1 MSPRRGGA
9 ADKLGNRYEG
19 RWTVRQVLRILHGDA
34 DAIEVEPVGEIGDG
48 IEFILQHGAITE
60 AHQVKRQLGVA
71 NEWDLPNLNAK
82 GVLKAA
88 RRHVAAGRQ
97 FHLTSVIPARV
108 LDELAD
114 RARQTPDL
122 QTFVDHMVTSEEL
135 RKGWSYLSVTAYGSE
150 ETAWDTLR
158 GIYVRSVDEASLRS
172 EVSAWAGLLLEGAE
186 PLLAAAG
193 LAELIADNPSTRLD
207 APKIGELLQDY
218 GLRRRPIVATQAASQ
233 SVQQLAARWQAGVG
247 RELLQPPI
255 PRSEADQ
262 IGAHLLSE
270 AGRPQFV
277 IGPAGSGKSAVL
289 NQAVDQIVTQGWP
302 VLAVRLD
309 RVEPFSSPE
318 ELGVRCGLDVSP
330 ASALAAVAGGG
341 PSMLVIDQLDAVSLA
356 SGRMPNAFDAIA
368 DLIREAAAFPEMRI
382 VLACRKYDV
391 ENDHRIRALTAAEGV
406 VAVEVAPLSDE
417 QVDAAVEAMGLS
429 AADLTASQREL
440 LRSPLHLVLLRTIAD
455 QFDALSFGSDRQ
467 LFDAYWDRKRREGEG
482 RRPQLRFAT
491 TIGVLAE
498 AMSEQQRLTAP
509 RSVLDRDDLQAD
521 ADILISSNVL
531 VQDGRQLAFF
541 HEAFFDYAFARQW
554 VSRDQT
560 LVAFLQASE
569 QELFRRAQVRQI
581 LFHLRDED
589 PGRCLVEVEAV
600 LREPTIRFHIK
611 ETVLTFLGSL
621 SNPATAEWE
630 MITRLAAADLPFA
643 NRIWIAIRTRPW
655 FDCLDGAGVIERW
668 LAEDDEANQNRA
680 VGMMLAAVNER
691 PDRLAEL
698 LAPDA
703 GRKPQYSAWLGA
715 VTQVGELHRSRALF
729 DLVLA
734 SVRRGDYIGRER
746 ALWLAAHGLSQHRP
760 DWSVELLAAYL
771 QDQPGALD
779 LDSLGYVK
787 RLETADSGAIELT
800 ARSTTGAPE
809 RFCELLLPYLR
820 QVMAI
825 TEDDPGKQPLT
836 DRHFSHR
843 SPIGGPLHRF
853 DDALL
858 HGTAGALRQLVSN
871 NPTAAQPF
879 LDTLAA
885 DPHDSAQ
892 WLLYESLLAAGERY
906 ATWAADLLLQGSPR
920 LVSGYTGNPAWTA
933 RLLLQ
938 AITPHLLAETIA
950 ALEQAILDARPPGH
964 DARFAAWV
972 SFTLLSGMP
981 EDRLSAAARRR
992 LGELRRQ
999 FNVDQPREPVG
1010 IHGGFVRSPIPPEAA
1025 DKMNDEQ
1032 WLGAMAKYSGDSSS
1046 IDAMAGGAY
1055 ELSQVLKTETLAEPT
1070 RFARLALRLTADMNP
1085 AYGSAVLQAFAD
1097 TKEPIEPALV
1107 FDVVR
1112 HIASL
1117 GNEDYQDWLGWPL
1130 RRYRDDLIPDDI
1142 IEIIIDRALH
1152 ATSPTEEG
1160 WARDDDRGP
1169 LYGGDIWNNGLN
1181 TARGQSAV
1189 VLGDLLARD
1198 TDGHRTALVAPVLG
1212 QLAEDPSVAVRS
1224 CVAHLMAFCLRYARD
1239 EVVAAF
1245 PQLIQTD
1252 DRLLATTPVL
1262 ELMTYIGVNEPAVIE
1277 PVAQR
1282 MMASADNGVRK
1293 AGGMMAVFA
1302 GLELGLNRLLTAARE
1317 SQDTATR
1324 QGAAEICAQRLPY
1337 TADSA
1342 AATTALEEFFN
1353 DQDDDVRQAAAQ
1365 VAGALRERALRPT
1378 AGLLTALI
1386 SSEAFQHALPQLLIT
1401 LDEAPDGIYDLVI
1414 LCARRFLDIYAA
1426 DVENIATAA
1435 AGEAR
1440 DVGRLIIRAYAQAP
1454 DVASRA
1460 QTLDLI
1466 DELLLAGAFDFARM
1480 VSEAER

>member
-1 MSPRRGGA
+1 VSPRRGGT

-19 RWTVRQVLRILHGDA
+19 RWTVRQVLYILHGDA
-34 DAIEVEPVGEIGDG
+34 DAIEVEPVGEIGNG

-60 AHQVKRQLGVA
+60 AHQVKRQLGIA

-97 FHLTSVIPARV
+97 FHFTSVIPARV
-108 LDELAD
+108 LDELAE

-122 QTFVDHMVTSEEL
+122 QTFVDHMVTSDEL
-135 RKGWSYLSVTAYGSE
+135 RKGWSYLNVTAYGSE

-158 GIYVRSVDEASLRS
+158 GICVRSMDESSLRS

-186 PLLAAAG
+186 PALAAAG

-207 APKIGELLQDY
+207 APKIEELLQGY
-218 GLRRRPIVATQAASQ
+218 GLRRRPIVATPAARQ
-233 SVQQLAARWQAGVG
+233 SIQQLAARWQASVS
-247 RELLQPPI
+247 RELLQPAI
-255 PRSEADQ
+255 PRAEAKQISE
-262 IGAHLLSE
+262 HLSE
-270 AGRPQFV
+270 VGRPLFV

-289 NQAVDQIVTQGWP
+289 NQAVDQIQTQGWP

-309 RVEPFSSPE
+309 RMEPFFSPE
-318 ELGVRCGLDVSP
+318 ELGARCGLDVSP

-341 PSMLVIDQLDAVSLA
+341 PGLLVIDQLDAVSLA
-356 SGRMPNAFDAIA
+356 SGRMPNTFDAIA

-406 VAVEVAPLSDE
+406 VTVEVAPLSDD
-417 QVDAAVEAMGLS
+417 QVDAAVETMGLS

-440 LRSPLHLVLLRTIAD
+440 LRSPLHLVLLQTIAD
-455 QFDALSFGSDRQ
+455 QPDALSFGSDRQ
-467 LFDAYWDRKRREGEG
+467 LFDAYWDRTRREGEG
-482 RRPQLRFAT
+482 RRPQLRFAA
-491 TIGVLAE
+491 TISVLAE
-498 AMSEQQRLTAP
+498 AMSERQRLIVP

-521 ADILISSNVL
+521 ADVLISSHVL
-531 VQDGRQLAFF
+531 VPDGRQLAFF

-581 LFHLRDED
+581 LIHLRDEE
-589 PGRCLVEVEAV
+589 PGRYLAEVEGV

-621 SNPATAEWE
+621 SNPTAAEWE
-630 MITRLAAADLPFA
+630 MITRLAVADLPFA

-668 LAEDDEANQNRA
+668 LAEDDEANHNRA
-680 VGMMLAAVNER
+680 VGIMLAAVHER

-698 LAPDA
+698 LAPYA
-703 GRKPQYSAWLGA
+703 GQKSQYPTWLGV

-746 ALWLAAHGLSQHRP
+746 ALWVTAHGLSERQP
-760 DWSVELLAAYL
+760 GWTAELLAAYL
-771 QDQPGALD
+771 QDQPGALG
-779 LDSLGYVK
+779 LDPLGYVK
-787 RLETADSGAIELT
+787 TLETADSGATELT
-800 ARSTTGAPE
+800 ARSATGAPE
-809 RFCELLLPYLR
+809 RFCELLLPYLL

-825 TEDDPGKQPLT
+825 TEDDPGRQPLT

-843 SPIGGPLHRF
+843 SPIGGPLHRL

-858 HGTAGALRQLVSN
+858 HGAASVLRHLASN

-892 WLLYESLLAAGERY
+892 WLLYEGLRAAGERY
-906 ATWAADLLLQGSPR
+906 AAWAAELLLQGGAR
-920 LVSGYTGNPAWTA
+920 LVSGYTGNTAWTA

-938 AITPHLLAETIA
+938 AITPYLPAETFA
-950 ALEQAILDARPPGH
+950 VLEQAILDAQPPGH
-964 DARFAAWV
+964 AARFAASV
-972 SFTLLSGMP
+972 SFTLLSGLP
-981 EDRLSAAARRR
+981 EDRLSEAARRR

-999 FNVDQPREPVG
+999 FGVDQPAEPVG
-1010 IHGGFVRSPIPPEAA
+1010 IQGGFVRSPIPPEAA
-1025 DKMNDEQ
+1025 AKMNDEQ
-1032 WLGAMAKYSGDSSS
+1032 WLAVMAKYSGDSSNP
-1046 IDAMAGGAY
+1046 DTMAGGAD
-1055 ELSQVLKTETLAEPT
+1055 ELSQVLKTETVAEPT
-1070 RFARLALRLTADMNP
+1070 RFAQLALRLTEDMHP
-1085 AYGSAVLQAFAD
+1085 AYGNAVLQALAD
-1097 TKEPIEPALV
+1097 TKEPIDPALV
-1107 FDVVR
+1107 FDVIR
-1112 HIASL
+1112 HIAQL

-1130 RRYRDDLIPDDI
+1130 RRYRDDHIPDDI

-1189 VLGDLLARD
+1189 TLGDLVARD
-1198 TDGHRTALVAPVLG
+1198 TDGHRTALVAPFLG
-1212 QLAEDPSVAVRS
+1212 QLAEDPSVAVRC
-1224 CVAHLMAFCLRYARD
+1224 CVAYLMTFCLRYARN

-1262 ELMTYIGVNEPAVIE
+1262 DLMTYIGVNEPAVIE
-1277 PVAQR
+1277 PIVQR
-1282 MMASADNGVRK
+1282 MMASTHTGVRK
-1293 AGGMMAVFA
+1293 AGGMMAAFA
-1302 GLELGLNRLLTAARE
+1302 GLERGLKQLLTAARE
-1317 SQDTATR
+1317 SQDSATR
-1324 QGAAEICAQRLPY
+1324 QGAAEVCAQRLPL

-1342 AATTALEEFFN
+1342 AATSALEEFLN
-1353 DQDDDVRQAAAQ
+1353 DKDDDVRQAAAQ

-1386 SSEAFQHALPQLLIT
+1386 SSQSFQHALPQLILT
-1401 LDEAPDGIYDLVI
+1401 LDAAPDRIDDLAI
-1414 LCARRFLDIYAA
+1414 LCARRFLEIYAA
-1426 DVENIATAA
+1426 DVDNLATAA

-1440 DVGRLIIRAYAQAP
+1440 DVGRLIIRAYAQAI
-1454 DVASRA
+1454 DAASRA